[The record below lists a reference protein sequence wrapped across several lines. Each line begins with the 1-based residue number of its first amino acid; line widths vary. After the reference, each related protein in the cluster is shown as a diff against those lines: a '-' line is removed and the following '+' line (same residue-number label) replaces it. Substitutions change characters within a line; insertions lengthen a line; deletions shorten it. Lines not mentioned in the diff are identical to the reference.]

1 MLPPPAMTNPNTPI
15 AFVRSA
21 ASVKRVMI
29 SESATAETTAPP
41 TPCTAR
47 AATSMPW
54 LVESP
59 QTTEA
64 AVKSAIP
71 ARNIRRCPN
80 RSPRRPPRSRKPPNV
95 SRYAFT
101 TQASEVSVK
110 PRSSRIDGSATFT
123 IVVSRTII
131 RSPRQRT
138 IRASQRVRVSE
149 MVIRVLSVLQVGRTQ
164 TSKLIGRSSVLIAM
178 SFGASSGPTVDGSA
192 GSGRDRRRRCRAEGG
207 RRDPRPARAAAVGRP
222 PNGSARPPARPLPR
236 SSPADRLRRA
246 RADATSR
253 SAGVGRTA
261 GRAARCRGRRSAPRS
276 ARPRARERSAPTV
289 RALRPRSACTGRTP
303 ASRLRRRSG

>member
-54 LVESP
+54 LVDRP

-123 IVVSRTII
+123 IVVSSDDHQVAEAEDDQGEPAGAGVGDGHSLFRFY
-131 RSPRQRT
+131 RSDATP
-138 IRASQRVRVSE
+138 A
-149 MVIRVLSVLQVGRTQ
+149 
-164 TSKLIGRSSVLIAM
+164 SKLIGHSSALIANASAKPM
-178 SFGASSGPTVDGSA
+178 RREDPDEPCLRARTPPASS
-192 GSGRDRRRRCRAEGG
+192 C
-207 RRDPRPARAAAVGRP
+207 RPAWS
-222 PNGSARPPARPLPR
+222 GSR
-236 SSPADRLRRA
+236 
-246 RADATSR
+246 
-253 SAGVGRTA
+253 
-261 GRAARCRGRRSAPRS
+261 
-276 ARPRARERSAPTV
+276 
-289 RALRPRSACTGRTP
+289 
-303 ASRLRRRSG
+303 RLRRRARRRSSVGDAVVEKRVTRERRRAR

>member
-149 MVIRVLSVLQVGRTQ
+149 MVIRSFRFYR
-164 TSKLIGRSSVLIAM
+164 SDAPRRRNSSV
-178 SFGASSGPTVDGSA
+178 
-192 GSGRDRRRRCRAEGG
+192 
-207 RRDPRPARAAAVGRP
+207 ARA
-222 PNGSARPPARPLPR
+222 
-236 SSPADRLRRA
+236 
-246 RADATSR
+246 
-253 SAGVGRTA
+253 
-261 GRAARCRGRRSAPRS
+261 C
-276 ARPRARERSAPTV
+276 
-289 RALRPRSACTGRTP
+289 
-303 ASRLRRRSG
+303 